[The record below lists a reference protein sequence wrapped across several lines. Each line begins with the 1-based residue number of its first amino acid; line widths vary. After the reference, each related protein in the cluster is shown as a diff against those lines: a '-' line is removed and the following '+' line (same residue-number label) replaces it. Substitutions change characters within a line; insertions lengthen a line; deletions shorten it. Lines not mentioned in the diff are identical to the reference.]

1 MGIPLVLGR
10 DFREGDGPSAIVSA
24 GLAKSFWR
32 YSSPLGQTIEFPDG
46 SHLVVIAVARNIE
59 PMRFGGSDNPVLY
72 KLRHVSA
79 LHNVMSVR
87 FDYGAGKGAPA
98 VRAGLRQ
105 AEPNL
110 QAQVR
115 LMQAWIDQVTE
126 ELWNFVSLIV
136 ILGLVATVLSTS
148 GIYGAVSFAVG
159 QSTRELGIRVA
170 LGATRAGIVRQ
181 VLVTGGKPVFRG
193 LVTGLWLSVAMA
205 ASLRKALA
213 GAPLRIDSSDPLLY
227 SGALLVLAASA
238 LLAMAAPAKR
248 GAASDPVEA
257 LRCE

>member
-1 MGIPLVLGR
+1 M
-10 DFREGDGPSAIVSA
+10 
-24 GLAKSFWR
+24 
-32 YSSPLGQTIEFPDG
+32 
-46 SHLVVIAVARNIE
+46 
-59 PMRFGGSDNPVLY
+59 
-72 KLRHVSA
+72 SA

-87 FDYGAGKGAPA
+87 FDYGAAKGAPA
-98 VRAGLRQ
+98 VRAALRQ

-115 LMQAWIDQVTE
+115 HMQAWIDEVTE

-181 VLVTGGKPVFRG
+181 VLITGGKPVFWG
-193 LVTGLWLSVAMA
+193 LATGLWLSVAMA
-205 ASLRKALA
+205 ATLRKALD

-227 SGALLVLAASA
+227 AAALLVLATAA
-238 LLAMAAPAKR
+238 LAAMAAPAKR
-248 GAASDPVEA
+248 GASSDPVEA